1 MQYENNYRIRPQ
13 VIFLVR
19 TKKLRKQKNKQNY
32 NIYKIFERRI
42 QYIDPNKVVNWFC
55 LNELPELDHKYAVIT
70 LSHDKEKQ
78 I

>member
-13 VIFLVR
+13 VIFLVQ

-42 QYIDPNKVVNWFC
+42 QYIDPNKVINWFR
-55 LNELPELDHKYAVIT
+55 LNELPELDHKYPVIT